1 MGFVM
6 KCVISLN
13 PFFGF
18 EIEYSGGGAIMEID
32 GADATQTQT

>member
-1 MGFVM
+1 MGYDMNSV
-6 KCVISLN
+6 KSVN